1 MQHRCSRGN
10 GVASKR
16 ARTGG
21 GGEEDEEHA
30 PRTLRH
36 RQTYALSLLHCMFW
50 HHKTENTSPEVCR
63 LSRTGSLVEGLSR
76 LCHAQLKYSAPT
88 LVACSGTSST
98 PNSPASMQMLSPNPS
113 DVIASDGARCC
124 ELSTAG
130 SRAVVGVERSPSHSG
145 LACSWD
151 VCRGRGHGRVL
162 GANCSEYNAENKD
175 LCSASR
181 PRGLGRCGEVWGD
194 CCSASGCTR
203 PQRERRGEDG
213 EVDLLHRWD
222 PIN

>member
-1 MQHRCSRGN
+1 MEGC
-10 GVASKR
+10 AS
-16 ARTGG
+16 
-21 GGEEDEEHA
+21 HA
-30 PRTLRH
+30 
-36 RQTYALSLLHCMFW
+36 S
-50 HHKTENTSPEVCR
+50 
-63 LSRTGSLVEGLSR
+63 
-76 LCHAQLKYSAPT
+76 HAQLKYSAPT

-124 ELSTAG
+124 GLSTAG
-130 SRAVVGVERSPSHSG
+130 VGGVERSPSHSG

-151 VCRGRGHGRVL
+151 VSWTRHGRVL

-181 PRGLGRCGEVWGD
+181 PRDLGRYGEVWGD
-194 CCSASGCTR
+194 CCSAFGCTR

-213 EVDLLHRWD
+213 EVDLLRRCD
-222 PIN
+222 PTD